1 MSASRITAWPIVQTD
16 VIPIGSSAPV
26 AETLPAVIER
36 LVAEVQPERV
46 ILFGSL
52 VGGNVRPES
61 DIDLVIIKQTEL
73 PFWKRLRE
81 MRRLLQPRVGTDILV
96 YTPNE
101 FEQLR
106 RERPFFRDEILN
118 KGRVVYERGH

>member
-1 MSASRITAWPIVQTD
+1 MSTITVD
-16 VIPIGSSAPV
+16 SSIA
-26 AETLPAVIER
+26 LER
-36 LVAEVQPERV
+36 KQLLEQELKRYLSLLTGHDQPERV
-46 ILFGSL
+46 ILF
-52 VGGNVRPES
+52 GGNVRPES

-101 FEQLR
+101 FDQLS
-106 RERPFFRDEILN
+106 RERPFFRDEILG
-118 KGRVVYERGH
+118 KGRVVYERGG

>member
-1 MSASRITAWPIVQTD
+1 MRIIPVDSVQT
-16 VIPIGSSAPV
+16 
-26 AETLPAVIER
+26 LER
-36 LVAEVQPERV
+36 KQLLEQELKRYLGLLTGHDQPEQV

-52 VGGNVRPES
+52 VSGNVRPES
-61 DIDLVIIKQTEL
+61 DIDLVIVKQTDL

-106 RERPFFRDEILN
+106 QQRSFFRDEILG
-118 KGRVVYERGH
+118 KGKVVYERT

>member
-1 MSASRITAWPIVQTD
+1 MSIMAGDNSKA
-16 VIPIGSSAPV
+16 
-26 AETLPAVIER
+26 LER
-36 LVAEVQPERV
+36 KQLLEQELQRYLSLLTSLDHPEQV

-52 VGGNVRPES
+52 ATGDVHPDS
-61 DIDLVIIKQTEL
+61 DIDLVIVKQTDL

-81 MRRLLQPRVGTDILV
+81 MRRLLQPRVGTNLLV

-106 RERPFFRDEILN
+106 RDRPFVRIEILG
-118 KGRVVYERGH
+118 KGKVMYERQH

>member
-1 MSASRITAWPIVQTD
+1 MITMTAD
-16 VIPIGSSAPV
+16 SSQA
-26 AETLPAVIER
+26 LER
-36 LVAEVQPERV
+36 KQLLEQELKRYLSLLTGHDQPERV

-61 DIDLVIIKQTEL
+61 DTDLVIVKQTQL

-81 MRRLLQPRVGTDILV
+81 MRRLLQPRVATDILV
-96 YTPNE
+96 YTLNE

-106 RERPFFRDEILN
+106 RERPFFRDETLG
-118 KGRVVYERGH
+118 KGRVVYERGC

>member
-1 MSASRITAWPIVQTD
+1 MSTMTVSSSPAMERQQLLEQELKRYLSLLTD
-16 VIPIGSSAPV
+16 YD
-26 AETLPAVIER
+26 
-36 LVAEVQPERV
+36 QPDRV

-61 DIDLVIIKQTEL
+61 DIDLVIVKQTNL

-81 MRRLLQPRVGTDILV
+81 MRRLLQPCVGTDILV

-106 RERPFFRDEILN
+106 RERPFFRDEILG
-118 KGRVVYERGH
+118 KGKVIYERRG

>member
-1 MSASRITAWPIVQTD
+1 MSMMTADRSQ
-16 VIPIGSSAPV
+16 A
-26 AETLPAVIER
+26 LER
-36 LVAEVQPERV
+36 KQLLEQELKRYLSLLTGHDQPERV

>member
-1 MSASRITAWPIVQTD
+1 METAVSMIARN
-16 VIPIGSSAPV
+16 SSQAL
-26 AETLPAVIER
+26 ARKHLLER
-36 LVAEVQPERV
+36 ELKRYLSLLAGHDQPEQV

-52 VGGNVRPES
+52 VTGKVRPES

-106 RERPFFRDEILN
+106 RERPFFRDEILG
-118 KGRVVYERGH
+118 KGRVIYE

>member
-1 MSASRITAWPIVQTD
+1 MSMMTADSSQT
-16 VIPIGSSAPV
+16 V
-26 AETLPAVIER
+26 ER
-36 LVAEVQPERV
+36 KQLLEQELKRYLSLLAGHDQPERV

-81 MRRLLQPRVGTDILV
+81 MRRLLQPRVGTDVLV

-106 RERPFFRDEILN
+106 RERPFFRDEVLG
-118 KGRVVYERGH
+118 KGRVVYEQGC

>member
-1 MSASRITAWPIVQTD
+1 MSTMTVDSPQV
-16 VIPIGSSAPV
+16 
-26 AETLPAVIER
+26 LER
-36 LVAEVQPERV
+36 KQLLEHELKRYLSLLADHAQLERV

-52 VGGNVRPES
+52 VTGHVRPES

-81 MRRLLQPRVGTDILV
+81 MRRLLQPCVGTDLLV

-106 RERPFFRDEILN
+106 RERSFLRDEILG
-118 KGRVVYERGH
+118 KGKVVYERT

>member
-1 MSASRITAWPIVQTD
+1 MMSTITVD
-16 VIPIGSSAPV
+16 SSIA
-26 AETLPAVIER
+26 LER
-36 LVAEVQPERV
+36 KQLLEQELKRYLSLLTGHDQPERV

-61 DIDLVIIKQTEL
+61 DIDLVIVKQTEL
-73 PFWKRLRE
+73 SFWKRLRE

-101 FEQLR
+101 FEQLS
-106 RERPFFRDEILN
+106 RERPFFRDEILG
-118 KGRVVYERGH
+118 KGRVIYERGR

>member
-1 MSASRITAWPIVQTD
+1 MSTTVLHGAQALERKQLLEQELKRYLSLLASHD
-16 VIPIGSSAPV
+16 
-26 AETLPAVIER
+26 
-36 LVAEVQPERV
+36 QPERV

-52 VGGNVRPES
+52 VGGYVRPES
-61 DIDLVIIKQTEL
+61 DIDLVIVKQTEL

-106 RERPFFRDEILN
+106 RERPFFRDEILG
-118 KGRVVYERGH
+118 KGRVIYERGR

>member
-1 MSASRITAWPIVQTD
+1 MSTMVLHGAQA
-16 VIPIGSSAPV
+16 
-26 AETLPAVIER
+26 LER
-36 LVAEVQPERV
+36 KQLLEQELKRYLSLLTSHDQPERV

-61 DIDLVIIKQTEL
+61 DIDLVIVKQTEL
-73 PFWKRLRE
+73 SFWKRLRE

-101 FEQLR
+101 FEQLS
-106 RERPFFRDEILN
+106 RERPFFRDEILG
-118 KGRVVYERGH
+118 KGRVIYERGH